1 MYCVPIEQTV
11 LNEDKRREQFIQNGK
26 SAHLCFT
33 YMYVH
38 NNMNVH
44 VEWNESKLF
53 VFIFWIIINKF
64 LYKI

>member
-44 VEWNESKLF
+44 VE
-53 VFIFWIIINKF
+53 
-64 LYKI
+64 